1 MKLLYDQ
8 PHQFEPLLP
17 SEAAAHG
24 LLEKAHTLLGLA
36 HQVTGR
42 ADPSAMKPLAQLLRG
57 MNSYYTN
64 KIEGQHTLPSQLE
77 SALKQQFSADADIQR
92 KQRMAIAHMN
102 AEQWAET
109 TYAGADWRNLFAPE
123 VVCALHT
130 QLFEHLPE
138 ADRVI
143 KDPEQGER
151 DYAMQPGAW
160 RTREVRVGTHEA
172 PAASSVPMFMQRFA
186 EVYKTTRMGELAV
199 LAVAAAHHRLAWIHP
214 FPDGNGRVVRLH
226 SHVLLQSM
234 GLTNGVWSPL
244 RGFARTQGEYY
255 KRLAQA
261 DMPRHGDLDG
271 RGNLSEKRLVEFIDY
286 FLDTCI
292 DQAKFMATMLNM
304 QTIRDRIRACL
315 AFESSQSGSGINMG
329 AELAL
334 YILFTAG
341 PMERGE
347 FKQITGL
354 GIRTAERLL
363 QALEKRGLVRSDTPK
378 GKLIFGVPFHAL
390 RFYFPNLWPEAEAQA

>member
-1 MKLLYDQ
+1 MNVAMSAGCLALNSS
-8 PHQFEPLLP
+8 FEPLTLVP
-17 SEAAAHG
+17 LRRALRLVIDGKAEVVEADSERLVKSARSAYPRPLVIRLTRYIHVPRRFRR
-24 LLEKAHTLLGLA
+24 
-36 HQVTGR
+36 QVT
-42 ADPSAMKPLAQLLRG
+42 
-57 MNSYYTN
+57 NT
-64 KIEGQHTLPSQLE
+64 
-77 SALKQQFSADADIQR
+77 F
-92 KQRMAIAHMN
+92 
-102 AEQWAET
+102 
-109 TYAGADWRNLFAPE
+109 LFARDAYACQY
-123 VVCALHT
+123 CART
-130 QLFEHLPE
+130 VGQL
-138 ADRVI
+138 
-143 KDPEQGER
+143 
-151 DYAMQPGAW
+151 
-160 RTREVRVGTHEA
+160 RTREVRVGDHEA
-172 PAASSVPMFMQRFA
+172 PAASSVPMFMHRFA

-214 FPDGNGRVVRLH
+214 FPDGNGRVARLH

-244 RGFARTQGEYY
+244 RGFARTQSEYY

-286 FLDTCI
+286 FLDVCI
-292 DQAKFMATMLNM
+292 DQARFMATMLNM
-304 QTIRDRIRACL
+304 QTIRNRIKACL
-315 AFESSQSGSGINMG
+315 AFESSQPGSGIRME

-334 YILFTAG
+334 YMLFSSG

-354 GIRTAERLL
+354 GLRTAESLL
-363 QALEKRGLVRSDTPK
+363 SALEKRGLVRSDTPK